1 MAILAGDIGG
11 TKTVLGIFE
20 FAEPRLESVAEATY
34 ASSAHGSLEEVLAL
48 FLEAHRPVDLQAACF
63 GVAGTVIDGRSKLI
77 HMPWKPEETAL
88 ARAIGAPRVVLIN
101 DVEAAAYGMLLL
113 EDRERVVL
121 NPGSPRPRAN
131 IAVMAAGTGL
141 GESFLCWDGEGYRAS
156 ATEGGHA
163 NFAPRTD
170 REIELLQFLRA
181 ELDGHVSTERLL
193 SGPGLHNIYRFVRQ
207 RSPEAEPRTIAERM
221 VTEDPSAVIAELAL
235 ESADTACVES
245 LEIFASIYGAEAG
258 DLALRYLAFG
268 GVFIGGGIAPKI
280 LPALQ
285 TDAFLRAFLDK
296 GRYSDLVASMPVFVS
311 LEPRAP
317 LLGAAH
323 YALSL

>member
-20 FAEPRLESVAEATY
+20 FAAQRLETVAEATF
-34 ASSAHGSLEEVLAL
+34 ASGAHSSFDEVLAQ
-48 FLEAHRPVDLQAACF
+48 FLEAHRAVELRAACF
-63 GVAGTVIDGRSKLI
+63 GVAGPVIDGRSNLL
-77 HMPWKPEETAL
+77 HLPWQLDEAEL
-88 ARAIGAPRVVLIN
+88 ARASGAARVVLIN
-101 DVEAAAYGMLLL
+101 DVEAAAYGMLTLG
-113 EDRERVVL
+113 DDERTVL
-121 NPGSPRPRAN
+121 NPGLPQPHAN

-141 GESFLCWDGEGYRAS
+141 GESFLCWDGERYRAS

-163 NFAPRTD
+163 SFAPRTD
-170 REIELLQFLRA
+170 VQIELLRFLRGEFA
-181 ELDGHVSTERLL
+181 GRVSTERLL

-207 RSPEAEPRTIAERM
+207 RSSEAEPRPITERM
-221 VTEDPSAVIAELAL
+221 AEEDPSAVIAELAL
-235 ESADTACVES
+235 ESKDAACVES
-245 LEIFASIYGAEAG
+245 LELFASIYGAEAG
-258 DLALRYLAFG
+258 DIALRYLALG

-285 TDAFLRAFLDK
+285 TDAFMRAFVDK
-296 GRYSDLVASMPVFVS
+296 GRYSELVAGIPVWVS